1 VLLLEIV
8 VLHIYYGI
16 NSLYFYYRQL
26 FAKLISFYE
35 EQSEKIIALS
45 GQFIFFQFFE
55 KELRINHDERMN

>member
-1 VLLLEIV
+1 L
-8 VLHIYYGI
+8 
-16 NSLYFYYRQL
+16 SL
-26 FAKLISFYE
+26 YE